1 MKFRDYYS
9 ALGIDKGA
17 TEKEIKQAYRKL
29 ARKHHPDVNPDDPS
43 AESRFKELTEAYEV
57 LHDPDT
63 RRKYDELGAN
73 WRSYENAPSEATSGR
88 GNFDGGRWAA
98 DLRGADPF
106 SDFFQ
111 TFFSGSSHE
120 RQRPWPPH
128 NTGQTVDQPID
139 LTLEEAFHG
148 VQRRLI
154 IATGGQSRTIDV
166 RIPRGVDDDSLIRIA
181 GEGGR
186 GTVPGGDLFLRVRVA
201 SHHYFR
207 RKGSDLYVS
216 VDVPLTTAVLGG
228 KVKVRTLDG
237 LSLNVKIPSGTQPG
251 QVLRVK
257 NQGMPSVRKITKR
270 GSLYATVAVQLP
282 RRLNND
288 QREHFKALADLDGPT
303 RSP

>member
-1 MKFRDYYS
+1 M
-9 ALGIDKGA
+9 
-17 TEKEIKQAYRKL
+17 
-29 ARKHHPDVNPDDPS
+29 
-43 AESRFKELTEAYEV
+43 
-57 LHDPDT
+57 
-63 RRKYDELGAN
+63 
-73 WRSYENAPSEATSGR
+73 
-88 GNFDGGRWAA
+88 
-98 DLRGADPF
+98 
-106 SDFFQ
+106 
-111 TFFSGSSHE
+111 
-120 RQRPWPPH
+120 
-128 NTGQTVDQPID
+128 
-139 LTLEEAFHG
+139 
-148 VQRRLI
+148 
-154 IATGGQSRTIDV
+154 
-166 RIPRGVDDDSLIRIA
+166 
-181 GEGGR
+181 
-186 GTVPGGDLFLRVRVA
+186 PGGDLFLRVRVA

-288 QREHFKALADLDGPT
+288 QREHFTALADLDGPT